1 MARRVV
7 AGSYSLTGSLAAKQ
21 GLQLDPQSLNLTADT
36 SRTTIP
42 AKALWASAHLND
54 KLTVQNALFPEGI
67 LYRTD
72 TLNHPMT
79 RCKLWYSGY
88 FLQTRGIQIGNRKW
102 SGRPDLNRGPHAPQA
117 CALPGCAT
125 PRRNRPQGI
134 RGCNLQ
140 IQRYHLVSSSVK
152 KLRRA
157 SRKSS
162 SILRFN
168 CVASVSPG
176 FTAARSPG
184 TGSVALPF
192 SKSRR
197 WRRAPAIVKPSS

>member
-88 FLQTRGIQIGNRKW
+88 FLQTRGIQTLADFE
-102 SGRPDLNRGPHAPQA
+102 PDCPASWLYKRSTI
-117 CALPGCAT
+117 AT
-125 PRRNRPQGI
+125 PFADQGLW
-134 RGCNLQ
+134 GSELNPN
-140 IQRYHLVSSSVK
+140 
-152 KLRRA
+152 
-157 SRKSS
+157 
-162 SILRFN
+162 FT
-168 CVASVSPG
+168 SPDS
-176 FTAARSPG
+176 AEA
-184 TGSVALPF
+184 
-192 SKSRR
+192 
-197 WRRAPAIVKPSS
+197 